1 MDFSP
6 LPLNYKDVKKGS
18 VYTLTTYCIRCRRET
33 VHVVRA
39 VSGDRFNPDGI
50 YIDCQEC
57 KYPMYFGHTVHYFF
71 RADCPSCGRKTVHAL
86 YEERGGLFRAG
97 ALVVKCLGCGRQ
109 TVLGR

>member
-1 MDFSP
+1 M
-6 LPLNYKDVKKGS
+6 
-18 VYTLTTYCIRCRRET
+18 YTLTTYCMRCRRET
-33 VHVVRA
+33 IHVIRA

-57 KYPMYFGHTVHYFF
+57 KYPMYFGHVVHYFF
-71 RADCPSCGRKTVHAL
+71 KADCPSCGRKTVHAL

-97 ALVVKCLGCGRQ
+97 ALMVECLGCGRQ